1 MFQSSVSEGLDFL
14 CFSLLQAAEQIQ
26 ETSNIH
32 KSVEDGVVNASH
44 KVDQV
49 YELDNIFFNS
59 FIFSILFF
67 CFALFVRFDIWFVLF
82 CFCFVLFFF
91 LAGNAKIIDRVF
103 S

>member
-32 KSVEDGVVNASH
+32 KSVEDDVVNSSH

-59 FIFSILFF
+59 FLFSILFF
-67 CFALFVRFDIWFVLF
+67 CFALFVHFDIWFVLF

>member
-1 MFQSSVSEGLDFL
+1 M
-14 CFSLLQAAEQIQ
+14 
-26 ETSNIH
+26 
-32 KSVEDGVVNASH
+32 VNASH

-59 FIFSILFF
+59 FLFSILFF

-91 LAGNAKIIDRVF
+91 IAGNAKIIDRVF